1 MSLINSQ
8 LDDCQNATAPMIKI
22 RKASRSDTP
31 QLEQLFLEVRQATFT
46 WENPNK
52 FKLEDFQK
60 STEGEAIFLAEKDN
74 KQIIGFVSVWE
85 HDSPAFLH
93 HLFVS
98 KAHQRQGIGRLLI
111 QSISSSIPL
120 PYRLKCIVKN
130 ENALDFYLKN
140 NWSIVGK
147 GISEDGD
154 YLLLELPKLDNP
166 NRVGTS

>member
-1 MSLINSQ
+1 MSLINLKS
-8 LDDCQNATAPMIKI
+8 DDCQNATAPMIKI
-22 RKASRSDTP
+22 RKASNSDTP
-31 QLEQLFLEVRQATFT
+31 QLEQLFLEVRQNTFT

-52 FKLEDFQK
+52 FKLEDYQK
-60 STEGEAIFLAEKDN
+60 ATEGETVFLAEDDK
-74 KQIIGFVSVWE
+74 KIIGFISVWE

-154 YLLLELPKLDNP
+154 YLLLELPKLDGPLNE
-166 NRVGTS
+166 N

>member
-8 LDDCQNATAPMIKI
+8 SDDCQNATAPMIKI
-22 RKASRSDTP
+22 RKASSGDTP
-31 QLEQLFLEVRQATFT
+31 QLEQLFLQVRQDTFT

-52 FKLEDFQK
+52 FKLEDYQK
-60 STEGEAIFLAEKDN
+60 ATEGETIFLAEDDKR
-74 KQIIGFVSVWE
+74 IIGFISVWE

-98 KAHQRQGIGRLLI
+98 KSHQRQGIGRLLI
-111 QSISSSIPL
+111 QNISSSIPL

-130 ENALDFYLKN
+130 ENAMAFYLKN
-140 NWSIVGK
+140 GWSIVGN

-154 YLLLELPKLDNP
+154 YVLLELSKLHDP
-166 NRVGTS
+166 N

>member
-1 MSLINSQ
+1 
-8 LDDCQNATAPMIKI
+8 MIKI
-22 RKASRSDTP
+22 RKANLGDTT
-31 QLEQLFLEVRQATFT
+31 QLETLFLEVRQATFT

-52 FKLEDFQK
+52 FKLDDFQK
-60 STEGEAIFLAEKDN
+60 STDGETIFLAEENDK
-74 KQIIGFVSVWE
+74 KIVGFISVWE

-98 KAHQRQGIGRLLI
+98 KTHQRQGIGRLLI
-111 QSISSSIPL
+111 QNISSSIPL

-154 YLLLELPKLDNP
+154 YLLLELLELDGPLNK
-166 NRVGTS
+166 N

>member
-1 MSLINSQ
+1 M
-8 LDDCQNATAPMIKI
+8 TTI
-22 RKASRSDTP
+22 RKANENDIP
-31 QLEQLFLEVRQATFT
+31 QLEKLFLETRQQTFT
-46 WENPNK
+46 WEHPDK
-52 FKLEDFQK
+52 FKIDDFQK
-60 STEGEAIFLAEKDN
+60 STEGETIFLAEDN
-74 KQIIGFVSVWE
+74 KKIIGFVSVWE

-130 ENALDFYLKN
+130 ENALAFYLKN
-140 NWSIVGK
+140 GWSIVGK

-154 YLLLELPKLDNP
+154 YLLLELPKLDSP
-166 NRVGTS
+166 NMVGTL